1 MLIDGGIINNMPIN
15 HVKRVPHDILIAVNA
30 IADIPV
36 DKPPVTNVETE
47 IKQSIYQK
55 KIIDFYHQLHILQS
69 SNGEEKFG
77 YFNLI
82 NMTFN
87 LMTYQI
93 TQMSLEKYSPDIL
106 VNISRHSCGTFDF
119 YRAEELVE
127 IGKYAAVKSLAGYK
141 PRKRLKLW

>member
-1 MLIDGGIINNMPIN
+1 
-15 HVKRVPHDILIAVNA
+15 VPNDILIAVNT

-36 DKPPVTNVETE
+36 DKPPVTKVETE
-47 IKQSIYQK
+47 VKQSIYQK
-55 KIIDFYHQLHILQS
+55 KIIDFYHQLHILHP

-82 NMTFN
+82 NMTLS
-87 LMTYQI
+87 LMTYHI

-106 VNISRHSCGTFDF
+106 VNISRHCCGTFDF

-127 IGKYAAVKSLAGYK
+127 IGRNAAVKSLADYK